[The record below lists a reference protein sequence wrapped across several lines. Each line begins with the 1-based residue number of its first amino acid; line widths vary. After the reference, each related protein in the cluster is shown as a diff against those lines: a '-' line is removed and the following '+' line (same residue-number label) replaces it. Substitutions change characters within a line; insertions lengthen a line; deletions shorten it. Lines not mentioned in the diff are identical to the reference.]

1 MKKAGFKASN
11 STLKQLIRKHKIPV
25 RMMFGRYDKIIN
37 YAGGEKFKEGIE
49 EFITMKI
56 VESGHHL
63 LGESHVDKIV
73 QLIND

>member
-1 MKKAGFKASN
+1 
-11 STLKQLIRKHKIPV
+11 
-25 RMMFGRYDKIIN
+25 MMFGRYDKIIN